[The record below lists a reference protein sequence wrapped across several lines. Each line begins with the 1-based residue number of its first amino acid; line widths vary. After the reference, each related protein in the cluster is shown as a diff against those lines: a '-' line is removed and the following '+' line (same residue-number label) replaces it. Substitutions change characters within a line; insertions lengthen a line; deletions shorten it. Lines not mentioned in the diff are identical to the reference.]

1 MTGNELK
8 QVIVEQREEIEQI
21 MEKEKIIQ
29 RELSIKDAL
38 ASPNT
43 VVITGPRRAGKSFL
57 SILTV
62 RDKKYGYLNFDDERL
77 SIEQHQLNNVLEAF
91 YELYGDLDY
100 LVFDEIQDIPG
111 WELFINRLRRT
122 KRIIITGSNSK
133 LLSRELATH
142 LTGRHI
148 DYTLYPFSFREYLR
162 IKDME
167 ISGKEVLTTRMSAKI
182 KKEFTHYLN
191 SGGFPEVLK
200 FGKAILRSIYEDVIY
215 KDIISRYKIRKT
227 QSFKELVRV
236 LASNYSKEF
245 TYTKLKKVIRLK
257 DIETIKKFVD
267 YLDSSYLFF
276 VLEQF
281 SYKLKRQMLAPK
293 KIYSIDPGMIEI
305 MAFKFSRDPG
315 KVIENVVAIELQRQ
329 KCFDPDIEIFYWKN
343 ERGEEVDFV
352 VKKGNA
358 VHELIQV
365 SYEVENPLT
374 REREIKALLKGAI
387 ELRCKHLKIITDDYE
402 DEEQHKDLKIIFIP
416 LWKWLLAPL
425 G

>member
-1 MTGNELK
+1 
-8 QVIVEQREEIEQI
+8 
-21 MEKEKIIQ
+21 
-29 RELSIKDAL
+29 
-38 ASPNT
+38 
-43 VVITGPRRAGKSFL
+43 
-57 SILTV
+57 
-62 RDKKYGYLNFDDERL
+62 
-77 SIEQHQLNNVLEAF
+77 
-91 YELYGDLDY
+91 
-100 LVFDEIQDIPG
+100 
-111 WELFINRLRRT
+111 
-122 KRIIITGSNSK
+122 
-133 LLSRELATH
+133 
-142 LTGRHI
+142 
-148 DYTLYPFSFREYLR
+148 
-162 IKDME
+162 ME

-227 QSFKELVRV
+227 RSFKELVRV

>member
-1 MTGNELK
+1 MKGNELK
-8 QVIVEQREEIEQI
+8 QVILEQREEIQQI
-21 MEKEKIIQ
+21 METEKIIQ

-38 ASPNT
+38 NSPNT

-62 RDKKYGYLNFDDERL
+62 MDKKYGYLNFDDERL
-77 SIEQHQLNNVLEAF
+77 SIQQHQLNNVIEAF

-100 LVFDEIQDIPG
+100 VVFDEIQDIPG

-122 KRIIITGSNSK
+122 KRIIITESNSK
-133 LLSRELATH
+133 LLSRELSTH

-148 DYTLYPFSFREYLR
+148 DYTLFPFSFREYLR

-182 KKEFTHYLN
+182 KRELTQYLN
-191 SGGFPEVLK
+191 TGGFPEVQK
-200 FGKAILRSIYEDVIY
+200 FGKSILRSIYEDVIY

-227 QSFKELVRV
+227 RSFKDLVRV

-245 TYTKLKKVIRLK
+245 TYTKLKKLIGLK

-305 MAFKFSRDPG
+305 MGFKFSRDLG

-329 KCFDPDIEIFYWKN
+329 KWFDPEIEVFYWKN

-352 VKKGNA
+352 LKKGNA
-358 VHELIQV
+358 VAELIQV

-402 DEEQHKDLKIIFIP
+402 DEEQHQDLKIIFIP

-425 G
+425 

>member
-8 QVIVEQREEIEQI
+8 QVILEQREEFDQI
-21 MEKEKIIQ
+21 MENEKIIQ

-62 RDKKYGYLNFDDERL
+62 RDKKYGYLDFDDERL
-77 SIEQHQLNNVLEAF
+77 SLEQHQLNNVLEAF

-100 LVFDEIQDIPG
+100 LVFDEIQDTPG

-148 DYTLYPFSFREYLR
+148 DYTLFPFSFREYLQ
-162 IKDME
+162 IKDIE
-167 ISGKEVLTTRMSAKI
+167 ISAKEVLTTRMSAKI
-182 KKEFTHYLN
+182 KTEFTQYMTT
-191 SGGFPEVLK
+191 GGFPEVLK

-215 KDIISRYKIRKT
+215 KDIISRYRIRKT

-236 LASNYSKEF
+236 LASNYSREF
-245 TYTKLKKVIRLK
+245 TYTKLQKVLRLK
-257 DIETIKKFVD
+257 DIETVKKFVD

-281 SYKLKRQMLAPK
+281 SYKLKQQMLAPK
-293 KIYSIDPGMIEI
+293 KIYCIDPGMIEI

-315 KVIENVVAIELQRQ
+315 RVIENVVAIELQRQ
-329 KCFDPDIEIFYWKN
+329 KCFDPEIEIFYWKN

-352 VKKGNA
+352 VKKGP
-358 VHELIQV
+358 VVDELIQV

-374 REREIKALLKGAI
+374 REREIKALLKGAA
-387 ELRCKHLKIITDDYE
+387 ELRCKNLKIITDYYE
-402 DEEQHKDLKIIFIP
+402 DEEQHQEYKITFIP
-416 LWKWLLAPL
+416 LWKWLLAPR
-425 G
+425 